1 MLSKTS
7 AENKHKRSSTH
18 LSLIVRVRS
27 VQINPVPDAM
37 NLHIKVSKDRLKR
50 ISMSMISAQQLKKF
64 AISDTY
70 ISKRI
75 GKELQSI
82 NYNVNLQKLTEFL

>member
-1 MLSKTS
+1 
-7 AENKHKRSSTH
+7 
-18 LSLIVRVRS
+18 
-27 VQINPVPDAM
+27 
-37 NLHIKVSKDRLKR
+37 
-50 ISMSMISAQQLKKF
+50 MSMVSAQQLMKF

-82 NYNVNLQKLTEFL
+82 NYTVNLQKLTEFLKKKRFKNN